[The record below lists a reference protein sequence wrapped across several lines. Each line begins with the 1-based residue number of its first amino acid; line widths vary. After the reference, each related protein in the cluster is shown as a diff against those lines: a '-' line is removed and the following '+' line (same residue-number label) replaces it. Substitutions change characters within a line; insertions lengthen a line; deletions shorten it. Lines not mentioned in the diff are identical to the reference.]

1 METRFN
7 RKLNR
12 KRKWLQLRADWAEK
26 LPLKTLAIVLAV
38 IAVAFLLL
46 LINAP
51 SSSYLDSA
59 EVAILR
65 SRDILRVGVDTSV
78 FGLSNNRQGL
88 EITMTEALSEAV
100 FGEADACETVE
111 VTRQTV
117 AWYFA
122 DGKIDLAI
130 MSLPSLSGYSATT
143 LPFYIDAVVLMGYGG
158 TDSLA
163 GMKIGV
169 LYGTSTEPVLKKYI
183 QNEMPEAVAV
193 PYADYY
199 DMLLALRAGT
209 VDYVCMTRTAALS
222 HKTEELI
229 LLPGRIGTVEY
240 HIITKATETTILN
253 VCDALLTEW
262 ISDGTLGRWYKQYRL
277 TY

>member
-7 RKLNR
+7 KKP
-12 KRKWLQLRADWAEK
+12 KRRLKWLNLRADWADK
-26 LPLKTLAIVLAV
+26 LPLRTLALVLAAILV
-38 IAVAFLLL
+38 IFMLL

-59 EVAILR
+59 EVGILR
-65 SRDILRVGVDTSV
+65 SRDILRVGVDTYT
-78 FGLSNNRQGL
+78 FGMSNNGRGL
-88 EITMTEALSEAV
+88 EISMTEALSEAV
-100 FGEADACETVE
+100 FGEPDACETVE
-111 VTRQTV
+111 CTRQNV

-130 MSLPSLSGYSATT
+130 MSLPSLSGYSATE

-158 TDSLA
+158 TETLA
-163 GMKIGV
+163 GKKIAV
-169 LYGTSTEPVLKKYI
+169 LYGTSTETVLNKYI
-183 QNEMPEAVAV
+183 EAESPETLAV

-222 HKTEELI
+222 HKSEQLVI
-229 LLPGRIGTVEY
+229 LPGRIGTVEY
-240 HIITKATETTILN
+240 HILTKPTETTILS
-253 VCDALLTEW
+253 VSDALLARW
-262 ISDGTLGRWYKQYRL
+262 ITDGTLGNWYKEFRL

>member
-7 RKLNR
+7 KNLNR
-12 KRKWLQLRADWAEK
+12 KRKWLRLRADWADK
-26 LPLKTLAIVLAV
+26 LPLKTLALLLAA
-38 IAVAFLLL
+38 IAVLFLLL

-51 SSSYLDSA
+51 GSSYLDAA
-59 EVAILR
+59 EVDILR
-65 SRDILRVGVDTSV
+65 ARDILRVGVDSSV
-78 FGLSNNRQGL
+78 FGLSNNGTGL
-88 EITMTEALSEAV
+88 EIAMTGALSEAV
-100 FGEADACETVE
+100 FGAEDACETVAC
-111 VTRQTV
+111 TRQTV
-117 AWYFA
+117 AWYFT

-130 MSLPSLSGYSATT
+130 MSLPSLSGYSATE

-158 TDSLA
+158 TDTLE
-163 GMKIGV
+163 GKKIAV
-169 LYGTSTEPVLKKYI
+169 LYGTSAETVLKKYVAD
-183 QNEMPEAVAV
+183 EATGAEAV

-222 HKTEELI
+222 HKTEELKI
-229 LLPGRIGTVEY
+229 LPGKIGTVEY
-240 HIITKATETTILN
+240 HIITKATETTLLN
-253 VCDALLTEW
+253 VCEALLTEW

>member
-7 RKLNR
+7 KKP
-12 KRKWLQLRADWAEK
+12 KRRLKWLNLRADWADK
-26 LPLKTLAIVLAV
+26 LPLRTLALVLAAILV
-38 IAVAFLLL
+38 IFMLL

-59 EVAILR
+59 EVGILR
-65 SRDILRVGVDTSV
+65 SRDILRVGVDTYT
-78 FGLSNNRQGL
+78 FGMSNNGRGL
-88 EITMTEALSEAV
+88 EISMTEALSEAV
-100 FGEADACETVE
+100 FGEPDACETVE
-111 VTRQTV
+111 CTRQNV

-130 MSLPSLSGYSATT
+130 MSLPSLSGYSATE

-158 TDSLA
+158 TETLA
-163 GMKIGV
+163 GKKIAV
-169 LYGTSTEPVLKKYI
+169 LYGTSTETVLNKYI
-183 QNEMPEAVAV
+183 ETESPETLAV

-222 HKTEELI
+222 HKSEQLVI
-229 LLPGRIGTVEY
+229 LPGRIGTVEY
-240 HIITKATETTILN
+240 HILTKPTETTILS
-253 VCDALLTEW
+253 VSDALLARW
-262 ISDGTLGRWYKQYRL
+262 ITDGTLGNWYKEFRL